1 MPVHANSLTCFG
13 TLNLGQRRTVVLSV
27 YAESDEPLTDR
38 QAAARIEGAE
48 FGNVKPRITDLVNDQ
63 FLYEVDSVKCAETGR
78 KVRRCTY
85 SGLVHSEAR

>member
-1 MPVHANSLTCFG
+1 MPIHVHSLAAFQA
-13 TLNLGQRRTVVLSV
+13 LNIGQRRAVVLSI

-63 FLYEVDSVKCAETGR
+63 FLYEVDSVICEVTGR
-78 KVRRCTY
+78 RVRRCSYT
-85 SGLVHSEAR
+85 GLVNPA